1 MTLQTSK
8 RALGSWRV
16 LLAVA
21 LPLMLVLASCGDSDD
36 DGGDGDGATTTVA
49 EDGGATTTAAED
61 GGATTT
67 AAEDGG
73 ATTTAGGDDEGAAA
87 GDDECPDPATG
98 EPIKLGDVTSAS
110 GTNIFPE
117 SANIAKLVFERYN
130 CNGGLDGRPI
140 ELISVDAQ
148 DTAEGAAAAARNLAE
163 EQQVLG
169 FCCSGSIVNCFTN
182 AGYYSEN
189 GWEVIPGVE
198 ACAEAPTVH
207 PVNTGPFLPTYHML
221 DFFKYDLGAENICFV
236 GLNVPLTEFFQTVII
251 PTWEAD
257 SGSTVNQVIIEV
269 GEDFTPAVTKL
280 AADGCDAVEAAFTE
294 PDYQAFFQIADAQGL
309 TDEMAFGMLT
319 SGYSLQLLEA
329 AGDTLE
335 GVYSNSEFEPY
346 TGDEATFSEDV
357 KDYIALAEAGG
368 QPLTSFGQGGYI
380 SANVVIQALESIE
393 GELTKES
400 VNQAFKDV
408 VYETPLLGAPFMATG
423 SAAGIQPN
431 ATSLVLQVQDGDFV
445 RITDDWR
452 VFPLPEEMRQTGGA
466 TATTEG

>member
-1 MTLQTSK
+1 
-8 RALGSWRV
+8 
-16 LLAVA
+16 LLAIA
-21 LPLMLVLASCGDSDD
+21 LPVMLVLASCGDSDD
-36 DGGDGDGATTTVA
+36 DGGDGDGATTT
-49 EDGGATTTAAED
+49 AAED
-61 GGATTT
+61 GGAATT
-67 AAEDGG
+67 AGDGGAATTAGDDGG
-73 ATTTAGGDDEGAAA
+73 ATTTAGGDDEGAAGGE
-87 GDDECPDPATG
+87 GDCPDPATG

-198 ACAEAPTVH
+198 ACGAEAPTVH
-207 PVNTGPFLPTYHML
+207 PTNAGPFIPTYHML

-236 GLNVPLTEFFQTVII
+236 GLNVPLTEFFQGVVI

-257 SGSTVNQVIIEV
+257 SGTTVNQVIIEV

-294 PDYQAFFQIADAQGL
+294 PDYQAFFQIVDAQGL
-309 TDEMAFGMLT
+309 KDQMAFGMLT

-329 AGDTLE
+329 AGGTLE

-346 TGDEATFSEDV
+346 TGDEADFSDDV
-357 KDYIALAEAGG
+357 QDYIALAEAGG
-368 QPLTSFGQGGYI
+368 EPLTSFGQGGWI

-408 VYETPLLGAPFMATG
+408 VYETPMLGTPFRATG
-423 SAAGIQPN
+423 SVAGSQPN
-431 ATSLVLQVQDGDFV
+431 TTSMILRVDDGDFV
-445 RITDDWR
+445 RVSDEWR
-452 VFPLPEEMRQTGGA
+452 VFPLPADRKQAGGGGA
-466 TATTEG
+466 TTTSGG

>member
-1 MTLQTSK
+1 MTRMPVRRGRSFWIAIAVF
-8 RALGSWRV
+8 ALAMFG
-16 LLAVA
+16 LAA
-21 LPLMLVLASCGDSDD
+21 CGDSDD
-36 DGGDGDGATTTVA
+36 D
-49 EDGGATTTAAED
+49 DGGGADTTEA
-61 GGATTT
+61 GAS
-67 AAEDGG
+67 
-73 ATTTAGGDDEGAAA
+73 TTAGGADTTEAGADTTEGGASTTAGGGAAGGE
-87 GDDECPDPATG
+87 GDCPDPATG
-98 EPIKLGDVTSAS
+98 EPIELGDVTSES

-169 FCCSGSIVNCFTN
+169 FCCSGSIVNCFNN
-182 AGYYSEN
+182 AGYYQEN

-207 PVNTGPFLPTYHML
+207 PANTGPFLPTYHML
-221 DFFKYDLGAENICFV
+221 DYFKYDLGAENICFI
-236 GLNVPLTEFFQTVII
+236 GLNVPLTEFFQNVII

-257 SGSTVNQVIIEV
+257 SGDTVNQVIIEV

-280 AADGCDAVEAAFTE
+280 QADGCDAVEAAFTE
-294 PDYQAFFQIADAQGL
+294 PDYQSFFQIVDAQGL
-309 TDEMAFGMLT
+309 KDEMDFGMLT

-335 GVYSNSEFEPY
+335 GVYANSEFEPY
-346 TGDEATFSEDV
+346 TGDPSVHSDAV

-368 QPLTSFGQGGYI
+368 EPLTSFGQGGYI
-380 SANVVIQALESIE
+380 AANVVIQALESIE

-400 VNQAFKDV
+400 VNAAFKAV
-408 VYETPLLGAPFMATG
+408 EYETPLLGTPFRATG

-431 ATSLVLQVQDGDFV
+431 TTSKVTQVIDGDFV
-445 RITDDWR
+445 PITDWR
-452 VFPLPEEMRQTGGA
+452 VFPLPDDQKQGGGA
-466 TATTEG
+466 TTTSAG